1 MQIFEDLFAYIKN
14 NYYLCGGKRLFRSL
28 INNYSINQIN
38 IKVMKQFARP
48 NRGTAS
54 AGPKRPSNGGRSQY
68 GGGGRR
74 STYV

>member
-1 MQIFEDLFAYIKN
+1 
-14 NYYLCGGKRLFRSL
+14 
-28 INNYSINQIN
+28 
-38 IKVMKQFARP
+38 MKQFARP